1 MDCHREKYVLDCVI
15 NSWNASYVLI
25 SVINPH
31 YNSIMVQPDP
41 KKHDVFLQGT
51 AVQLI
56 SCRAAELTAGTA
68 LGPSDAESSGPFAS
82 GRFIE

>member
-1 MDCHREKYVLDCVI
+1 
-15 NSWNASYVLI
+15 
-25 SVINPH
+25 
-31 YNSIMVQPDP
+31 MVQPDP